1 VSGEVAVLAAVRSA
15 TLIGVDGQPVTV
27 EVHVSSGLPAYQVV
41 GLPDAAVRE
50 SRERVRAAVLSSGLE
65 WPQRRITVNL
75 APGGVRKT
83 GSGLEL
89 AVALGVLG
97 ANDAL
102 PAGVLD
108 GVAVLGE
115 LGLDG
120 SVRPVPGTLAL
131 VDALARAGA
140 SAVVVPMANASE
152 AGLVG
157 DVRVR
162 AARTLG
168 ELRACLKGEEAWP
181 DWDPPV
187 APPDD
192 AAAMGMLD
200 DEVVDLADV
209 RGLPFAR
216 EALEVAAAGG
226 HHLLFCG
233 PPGTGKTMLARRLGT
248 ILPSLSHP
256 EALEVTRIHSA
267 AGVPLGG
274 HLVRRRPFRAPH
286 HTASTAALVGGGS
299 GRARPGEIT
308 LAHRGILFLDELG
321 EFAPSALD
329 ALRQPLEERAVRI
342 SRQGVSLTF
351 PAAFQLVACSNPCPC
366 GAAGNECRC
375 SDARRDRYRRR
386 LSAPLLDRFD
396 LRVRVDAP
404 DADDVPGESSAE
416 VAARVAVAYERQRTR
431 YADWPWSQN
440 AHVAA
445 GAVPRLLPLGPEA
458 EAVWRDVIADR
469 QLTGRGATRIR
480 RVARTLADLDDS
492 AGITGSHLESA
503 SAMRGDVP

>member
-1 VSGEVAVLAAVRSA
+1 VLAAVRSA

-83 GSGLEL
+83 GAGLEL

-102 PAGVLD
+102 PAGVLN

-131 VDALARAGA
+131 VDALARSGVGC
-140 SAVVVPMANASE
+140 VVVPSANAPE
-152 AGLVG
+152 AELVG

-162 AARTLG
+162 AARSLG
-168 ELRACLKGEEAWP
+168 ELRACLKGEEPWP
-181 DWDPPV
+181 DWDPP
-187 APPDD
+187 APPADD
-192 AAAMGMLD
+192 ACGVGLLD
-200 DEVVDLADV
+200 DELVDLADV

-233 PPGTGKTMLARRLGT
+233 PPGTGKTMLARRLAT
-248 ILPSLSHP
+248 VLPPLSHA

-267 AGVPLGG
+267 AGQPVGG
-274 HLVRRRPFRAPH
+274 RLVRHRPFRAPH
-286 HTASTAALVGGGS
+286 HTATTAALVGGGS

-308 LAHRGILFLDELG
+308 LAHRGALFLDELG
-321 EFAPSALD
+321 EFAPTALD

-366 GAAGNECRC
+366 GSVRNECRC
-375 SDARRDRYRRR
+375 SDAQRERYRRR

-404 DADDVPGESSAE
+404 ESADTAGESSAE
-416 VAARVAVAYERQRTR
+416 VAARVAVAYERQQSR

-445 GAVPRLLPLGPEA
+445 GAVARLLPLSTESD
-458 EAVWRDVIADR
+458 EVWRELIADR
-469 QLTGRGATRIR
+469 LLTGRGATRIR

-492 AGITGSHLESA
+492 AGIGVEHLTTA

>member
-1 VSGEVAVLAAVRSA
+1 MLAAVRSA

-41 GLPDAAVRE
+41 GLPDPAVRE

-83 GSGLEL
+83 GAGLEL

-97 ANDAL
+97 ANEAL

-131 VDALARAGA
+131 VDALGRSGAG
-140 SAVVVPMANASE
+140 SVVVPLANASE
-152 AGLVG
+152 AELVG

-168 ELRACLKGEEAWP
+168 ELRACLKGEEPWP

-187 APPDD
+187 PPTDD
-192 AAAMGMLD
+192 GATAGTVD
-200 DEVVDLADV
+200 DELIDLGDV
-209 RGLPFAR
+209 RGSPFAR
-216 EALEVAAAGG
+216 QALEVAAAGG

-248 ILPSLSHP
+248 ILPPLAHA

-267 AGVPLGG
+267 AGLPLGG
-274 HLVRRRPFRAPH
+274 QLVRQRPFRAPH
-286 HTASTAALVGGGS
+286 HTATTAALVGGGS

-308 LAHRGILFLDELG
+308 LAHRGTLFLDELG
-321 EFAPSALD
+321 EFAPTALD

-342 SRQGVSLTF
+342 SRQGASLTF

-366 GAAGNECRC
+366 GSAGNECRC
-375 SDARRDRYRRR
+375 SDAQRERYRRR

-404 DADDVPGESSAE
+404 ESDDQAGEASSE
-416 VAARVAVAYERQRTR
+416 VAARVAVACERQRAR

-445 GAVPRLLPLGPEA
+445 GAVARLLPLSVDADGT
-458 EAVWRDVIADR
+458 WRELIADR
-469 QLTGRGATRIR
+469 RLTGRGATRIR
-480 RVARTLADLDDS
+480 RVARTLADLDDR
-492 AGITGSHLESA
+492 AGITADHLEAA

>member
-1 VSGEVAVLAAVRSA
+1 MSVTPPRERRGTVEVAAVRPSPTRSRVREVAVLAAVRSA

-50 SRERVRAAVLSSGLE
+50 SRERVRAAILSSGLE

-75 APGGVRKT
+75 APGGVRKS

-131 VDALARAGA
+131 VDALARAGTA
-140 SAVVVPMANASE
+140 SVVVPLANASE
-152 AGLVG
+152 AELVRGL
-157 DVRVR
+157 RVR

-168 ELRACLKGEEAWP
+168 ELRACLKGEQPWP
-181 DWDPPV
+181 DWDPP
-187 APPDD
+187 PPDPD
-192 AAAMGMLD
+192 ADTTSLLGD
-200 DEVVDLADV
+200 DELADLADV

-216 EALEVAAAGG
+216 QALEVTAAGG
-226 HHLLFCG
+226 HHLLLCG

-248 ILPSLSHP
+248 ILAPLCP
-256 EALEVTRIHSA
+256 AEALEVTRIHSA
-267 AGVPLGG
+267 AGEPVAGRLA
-274 HLVRRRPFRAPH
+274 RRRPFRAPH

-308 LAHRGILFLDELG
+308 LAHRGVLFLDELG

-366 GAAGNECRC
+366 GSGGNECRC
-375 SDARRDRYRRR
+375 SDAQRERYRRR

-396 LRVRVDAP
+396 LRMRVDAP
-404 DADDVPGESSAE
+404 EADDVAGESSAG
-416 VAARVAVAYERQRTR
+416 VALR
-431 YADWPWSQN
+431 
-440 AHVAA
+440 
-445 GAVPRLLPLGPEA
+445 
-458 EAVWRDVIADR
+458 
-469 QLTGRGATRIR
+469 
-480 RVARTLADLDDS
+480 
-492 AGITGSHLESA
+492 
-503 SAMRGDVP
+503 

>member
-1 VSGEVAVLAAVRSA
+1 
-15 TLIGVDGQPVTV
+15 
-27 EVHVSSGLPAYQVV
+27 VV

-50 SRERVRAAVLSSGLE
+50 SRERVRAAVLSSSLP
-65 WPQRRITVNL
+65 WPQNRITVNL

-120 SVRPVPGTLAL
+120 SVRSVPGTLAL
-131 VDALARAGA
+131 VDALARAGIE
-140 SAVVVPMANASE
+140 SVIVPIANASE
-152 AGLVG
+152 AELVG

-168 ELRACLKGEEAWP
+168 ELRACLKGEEPWP
-181 DWDPPV
+181 DWDPP
-187 APPDD
+187 APRRDD
-192 AAAMGMLD
+192 GCGDGD
-200 DEVVDLADV
+200 DDGLDLADV

-226 HHLLFCG
+226 HHVLFCG
-233 PPGTGKTMLARRLGT
+233 PPGTGKTMLAQRLRT
-248 ILPSLSHP
+248 ILPPLSHP

-267 AGVPLGG
+267 AGIAVGG
-274 HLVRRRPFRAPH
+274 QLVERRPFRAPH
-286 HTASTAALVGGGS
+286 HTATTAALVGGGT

-321 EFAPSALD
+321 EFPPTALD

-351 PAAFQLVACSNPCPC
+351 PSAFQLVACSNQCPC
-366 GAAGNECRC
+366 GSGGNECRC
-375 SDARRDRYRRR
+375 SDAQRERYRRR

-396 LRVRVDAP
+396 LRMRVDAP
-404 DADDVPGESSAE
+404 ESHDVPGESSAE
-416 VAARVAVAYERQRTR
+416 VAARVAVAHERQRTR

-445 GAVPRLLPLGPEA
+445 GAVPRLLPLGSEA
-458 EAVWRDVIADR
+458 DEVWRELIGDR
-469 QLTGRGATRIR
+469 HLTGRGATRIR
-480 RVARTLADLDDS
+480 RVARTIADLDDS
-492 AGITGSHLESA
+492 AGITAAHLESA
-503 SAMRGDVP
+503 AGMRGDVP

>member
-1 VSGEVAVLAAVRSA
+1 MLAAVRSA

-27 EVHVSSGLPAYQVV
+27 EVHVSTGLPAYQVV

-75 APGGVRKT
+75 APGGVRKS

-89 AVALGVLG
+89 AVALGALG
-97 ANDAL
+97 ANEAL

-120 SVRPVPGTLAL
+120 TVRAVPGTLAL
-131 VDALARAGA
+131 VDALARDGVEC
-140 SAVVVPMANASE
+140 VVVPMANASE
-152 AGLVG
+152 AALVG
-157 DVRVR
+157 GVRVR

-168 ELRACLKGEEAWP
+168 ELRACLKGEEPWP
-181 DWDPPV
+181 DWDPP
-187 APPDD
+187 PD
-192 AAAMGMLD
+192 AADTDDPALLD

-248 ILPSLSHP
+248 ILPPLSHA

-267 AGVPLGG
+267 AGEPVAGR
-274 HLVRRRPFRAPH
+274 LVHARPFRAPH

-308 LAHRGILFLDELG
+308 LAHRGVLFLDELG
-321 EFAPSALD
+321 EFAPTALD

-342 SRQGVSLTF
+342 SRQPVSLTF

-366 GAAGNECRC
+366 GAGAQGCRC
-375 SDARRDRYRRR
+375 SEAQRERYRRR

-404 DADDVPGESSAE
+404 EASDVRGESSADVAVR
-416 VAARVAVAYERQRTR
+416 VAAAYERQRAR

-445 GAVPRLLPLGPEA
+445 GAVPRLLALGSDA
-458 EAVWRDVIADR
+458 ADAWRELIGER
-469 QLTGRGATRIR
+469 SLTGRGATRIR
-480 RVARTLADLDDS
+480 RVARTLADLDD
-492 AGITGSHLESA
+492 APDIDVDHLDRAA
-503 SAMRGDVP
+503 SMRGDVP